1 MSTRRTRRGTTAL
14 DRLRDHYTD
23 ADRECSKCGFV
34 DEDGEW
40 SAKTTGN
47 RIDYRRVCPSCGA
60 IEVRTLKLK

>member
-1 MSTRRTRRGTTAL
+1 M